1 MESLP
6 NARKTH
12 QPCQCS
18 LPFTRWPRKLH
29 TESIMTV
36 HMIVLAGKMI
46 FHLLDVSPD
55 AGHCATPSDLLPTA
69 DRGPVPPRD
78 DLPLPTHPP
87 YTAFVGNLAF
97 DLDDTELAQFFGPSK
112 VRSSLSLFLPTPYS
126 VTQRKECQNH
136 QGSG

>member
-1 MESLP
+1 
-6 NARKTH
+6 
-12 QPCQCS
+12 
-18 LPFTRWPRKLH
+18 
-29 TESIMTV
+29 MTV

-46 FHLLDVSPD
+46 SHPLDVS
-55 AGHCATPSDLLPTA
+55 ARRGSLFYPSDLSPTA

-87 YTAFVGNLAF
+87 YTAFIGNLAF

-112 VRSSLSLFLPTPYS
+112 VRSSLSRFLQTPHS
-126 VTQRKECQNH
+126 VTRRKECQNH